1 MPSDLI
7 RDRAGAGP
15 YVRPFLDALD
25 RMQDRRTVRPDHLTD
40 RARSLLIDEFGA
52 AGDRPDAAFS
62 HGGAGLLGDHTHYFD
77 GFALLMSLPMGT
89 AVALRTHRT
98 SNSRLVF
105 EGGTE
110 TWSFDAGAEPDESL
124 PSWVRVVAGVI
135 GCTAPADVQVDAAV
149 VSTVP
154 SSCIDAY
161 ISSLGMATARVCQS
175 VFSRSDDSSD
185 LEEMVRDVIA
195 SCTDLPFSIAHVM
208 TSDEGR
214 PNSYSLVDT
223 RTLERLPV
231 DAPTHDV
238 LGWGFIDVG
247 MGLLRDPTFHRE
259 KREQAAEA
267 TSILQS
273 KGFSAMT
280 SLRELEHRDLQR
292 ALDALPRRLRSIVRH
307 LVTENRRVQ
316 KLVAAVRRRD
326 WQMFGALLLM
336 SHASHQKDWDSTNAM
351 VDLAVREAEAM
362 SLEGM
367 YGACMTGRGGCVL
380 IVGQPFIVP
389 RCLDR
394 VQQALREQFELEP
407 DVMLL

>member
-25 RMQDRRTVRPDHLTD
+25 RMQERRTVRPEQLTE
-40 RARSLLIDEFGA
+40 RARTLLVEHFGA

-62 HGGAGLLGDHTHYFD
+62 HGGTGLLGEHTHHFD

-89 AVALRTHRT
+89 AVAVRT
-98 SNSRLVF
+98 SGEATSRIVF
-105 EGGTE
+105 EGGSE
-110 TWSFDAGAEPDESL
+110 TWSFDLGNPGGDDL
-124 PSWVRVVAGVI
+124 PSWVCVVAEVI
-135 GCTAPADVQVDAAV
+135 GCTADPNTQVEVAV

-154 SSCIDAY
+154 SSCVDAY
-161 ISSLGMATARVCQS
+161 VGSLGVATVRACQS
-175 VFSRSDDSSD
+175 VFARAEDNTE
-185 LEEMVRDVIA
+185 LEEMVREVIA
-195 SCTDLPFSIAHVM
+195 SCTELPFSIAHVM

-214 PNSYSLVDT
+214 PESYSLIDT
-223 RTLERLPV
+223 RTHERLPV
-231 DAPTHDV
+231 DAPSREV
-238 LGWGFIDVG
+238 LGWGLIDIG
-247 MGLLRDPTFHRE
+247 MGLLREPIFHQD
-259 KREQAAEA
+259 KCEQAAEA
-267 TSILQS
+267 TEILQK
-273 KGFSAMT
+273 KGFPSMT

-292 ALDALPRRLRSIVRH
+292 ALDALPRRLRPVVRH

-336 SHASHQKDWDSTNAM
+336 SHASLQKDWDSTNAM

-362 SLEGM
+362 SLEGI

-380 IVGQPFIVP
+380 VVGQPFIVP

-394 VQQALREQFELEP
+394 AQEALREQFDIDP
-407 DVMLL
+407 DIMLL